1 MSIAMRIT
9 VCHLIAA
16 LTAMACGT
24 VFCCAQQRMQSQPP
38 PSPMKKGLVI
48 LVGGVGGVDF
58 FLSAAEWALPH
69 AGVPHQVVEFDW
81 THGFGKVF
89 KDLQDT
95 QHCLRKSR
103 ELSAYVTKVKRGEPE
118 RPIYLVGKSGG
129 AGIVLAAAEQLPP
142 MTVERIILLSAAVS
156 PDFDLRLALR
166 ATRREI
172 VSFNSSYDRL
182 ILGWGTTEFGTIDRF
197 YGPSAGLK
205 NFVIPKKLDSEEQLL
220 YERLVQLSW
229 NPRMILQG
237 HTGGH
242 LGTSMP
248 LFLEKEV
255 APWLKP

>member
-1 MSIAMRIT
+1 MRIT
-9 VCHLIAA
+9 VYRLIAA
-16 LTAMACGT
+16 LITMACGS
-24 VFCCAQQRMQSQPP
+24 VFCGAQQRMESQPP
-38 PSPMKKGLVI
+38 RPPMKKGLVI

-58 FLSAAEWALPH
+58 FLNAAEWALPH
-69 AGVPHQVVEFDW
+69 AGVPHEVVEFDW

-95 QHCLRKSR
+95 QHCLRKAK
-103 ELSAYVTKVKRGEPE
+103 ELAAYVTKVNAGDPR

-129 AGIVLAAAEQLPP
+129 AGIVLAAVEQLPP

-172 VSFNSSYDRL
+172 ISFNSSYDRL

-205 NFVIPKKLDSEEQLL
+205 NFVIPQKLDSEDRLL

-229 NPRMILQG
+229 NPHMILHG

-242 LGTSMP
+242 FGTSMP